1 MKHFEINERRKKIRW
16 VENEKI
22 KKKEKVSY
30 TIPFKNSYIYSIL
43 PRDKFLSCLTP
54 RRN

>member
-1 MKHFEINERRKKIRW
+1 MRKSRKKKKRG
-16 VENEKI
+16 E
-22 KKKEKVSY
+22 KKEKVSY